1 MGLCIE
7 INGHKI
13 GPGFPV
19 YIIAELSAN
28 HCQDFDQAINLIKA
42 AKTAGANAVKVQ
54 TYTPETLTLQS
65 SKKPFHI
72 QGTAWDGRRLYDL
85 YEEASMDWAW
95 QPKLKVEANQLGLDF
110 FSTAFDPSAVDF
122 LEEMNV
128 PAHKVASFEIVD
140 IPLVQRMAKTGKPLI
155 ISTGMA
161 TAEEI
166 EEAVSAAREAGAK
179 EIALLKCVSAYPASV
194 SDMNLRSIPDLSAR
208 FGVPAGLSDHTLGG
222 IVPMVAVAVGACIIE
237 KHLTLS
243 RAIKGPDSAFSS
255 EPAEFTEMVQSI
267 RTVEE
272 ALGQIVYGASESEV
286 ATKKFR
292 RSLFVVKDVKAG
304 EVFTEDN
311 VRSIRPAD
319 GLPPK
324 LMKELLGHRAK
335 RDIEK
340 GTPLEWSL
348 IENTDN

>member
-1 MGLCIE
+1 MRSYLE

-13 GPGFPV
+13 GFGFPV
-19 YIIAELSAN
+19 YVVAELSAN
-28 HCQDFDQAINLIKA
+28 HCQDFDQAINLIRA
-42 AKTAGANAVKVQ
+42 AKTTGANAVKVQ
-54 TYTPETLTLQS
+54 TYKAETLTLKS
-65 SKKPFHI
+65 SRKLFQI
-72 QGTAWDGRRLYDL
+72 QGTAWEGRQLYDL
-85 YEEASMDWAW
+85 YQEASMDWEW
-95 QPKLKVEANQLGLDF
+95 QPKLKAKANQLGLDF

-122 LEEMNV
+122 LEQMNV

-140 IPLVQRMAKTGKPLI
+140 IPLIQKMAKTGKPLI

-166 EEAVSAAREAGAK
+166 KEAVSAARAAGATQ
-179 EIALLKCVSAYPASV
+179 IALLKCVSSYPAPI
-194 SDMNLRSIPDLSAR
+194 SDMNLRTISDLAAR

-222 IVPMVAVAVGACIIE
+222 IVPMVAVAIGACIIE

-243 RAIKGPDSAFSS
+243 RSIKGPDSTFSS
-255 EPAEFTEMVQSI
+255 EPSEFKEMVQSI

-272 ALGQIVYGASESEV
+272 SLGQVVYGVSKSEV

-292 RSLFVVKDVKAG
+292 RSLFVVKDMKAG
-304 EVFTEDN
+304 EIFTEDN

-324 LMKELLGHRAK
+324 FLEELLGRRAK
-335 RDIEK
+335 KDIEK
-340 GTPLEWSL
+340 GTPLEWAL
-348 IENTDN
+348 IDNEES